1 MRTAKEKERMVIE
14 MLNKNIG
21 SRIICNRCNVSPN
34 LVSAI
39 RKKLGGEGPVEA
51 MHTRAYRQFEM
62 GKKPLE
68 VAMELGITEPEVTKH
83 HYGYLRLKG
92 QGNLLGLCKML
103 GPKYID
109 QLRLLHTALTQNGI
123 YPHLYETYVRK
134 ATRIDNL
141 VSKTQ
146 RLNEINSKISKENIE
161 IMGANNRLTGE
172 NKTQQLANDFLKED
186 NETLKLEAELLR
198 EAKVNAQRDLNDLIQ
213 KRWLVI
219 NSTRYIRGQF

>member
-1 MRTAKEKERMVIE
+1 MVIE
-14 MLNKNIG
+14 MLYKNIG
-21 SRIICNRCNVSPN
+21 SRIITKSCNVSPN
-34 LVSAI
+34 LVSVI
-39 RKKLGGEGPVEA
+39 RKKLSREGPVEA

-68 VAMELGITEPEVTKH
+68 VAMEPGITEPEVTKH

-109 QLRLLHTALTQNGI
+109 QLRLLHKALTQNGI

-134 ATRIDNL
+134 ATRVDNL
-141 VSKTQ
+141 ASKIQ
-146 RLNEINSKISKENIE
+146 GLSEENSKISKENIE
-161 IMGANNRLTGE
+161 IMGANNRLTEE
-172 NKTQQLANDFLKED
+172 NKTLQLANDFLKED
-186 NETLKLEAELLR
+186 NETLKLEAEFLK
-198 EAKVNAQRDLNDLIQ
+198 EAKVNARRDLNELIQ

-219 NSTRYIRGQF
+219 NSTRNKRGQF